1 MAIRPF
7 FIPSSNKE
15 NLVETQTVE
24 FKWFSG
30 FAKTQKQKS
39 VLSFHESIFKE
50 FKFNKILEI
59 STKSENKLGIKL
71 SAFNLKIKFKEKDYF
86 LESLFQGSKVF
97 SDQGPNT
104 YLYEKE
110 PIEAKKDEKIKRSD
124 LKEFCFFGEKF
135 SLEFDF
141 YSWLYFIALNQNKVL
156 TKEILE
162 YQAFTDIEF
171 NPQKSLNCQAYSA
184 ALYSAMIKNKL
195 LDSDKIYYTDELK
208 KLIPPKITK
217 NYQQM
222 LI

>member
-1 MAIRPF
+1 MANRPF
-7 FIPSSNKE
+7 FIPSINKE

-39 VLSFHESIFKE
+39 VISFHENISKE
-50 FKFNKILEI
+50 FKIDKILEI

-71 SAFNLKIKFKEKDYF
+71 SAFNLKIKFKEKEYF
-86 LESLFQGSKVF
+86 LESLFQGSKIF

-104 YLYEKE
+104 DLYEKE
-110 PIEAKKDEKIKRSD
+110 PIEAKKDERVKRSD
-124 LKEFCFFGEKF
+124 LKEFSFFGEKF

-141 YSWLYFIALNQNKVL
+141 YSWLYFIALNQNKDL
-156 TKEILE
+156 TRMILE

-171 NPQKSLNCQAYSA
+171 NPQKSLNCQAFSA
-184 ALYSAMIKNKL
+184 ALYSAMIKNEL
-195 LDSDKIYYTDELK
+195 LDSNKIYTTDELK
-208 KLIPPKITK
+208 NLIPPKKIK
-217 NYQQM
+217 NYQQR